1 MSNWVAVR
9 GRDGQWCLSGEGP
22 LRPIAVSGE
31 TLADATENWLT
42 VYGNQYAEAECMTAN
57 SVSWQQEAS
66 CEV

>member
-1 MSNWVAVR
+1 
-9 GRDGQWCLSGEGP
+9 

-31 TLADATENWLT
+31 TLAIAKQHWLD